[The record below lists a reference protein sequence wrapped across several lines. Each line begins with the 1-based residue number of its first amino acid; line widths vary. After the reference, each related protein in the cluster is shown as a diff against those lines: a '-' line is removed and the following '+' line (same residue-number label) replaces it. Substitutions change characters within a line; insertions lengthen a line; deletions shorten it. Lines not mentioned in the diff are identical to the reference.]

1 MMAGTTLASGFT
13 DPSLEAQAAF
23 RLVLDAMARPG
34 RIKTFGGDV
43 PVAPGPLDDA
53 AFALALMLLDFET
66 PAWLDQK
73 LVEPDVVESLR
84 FHCGSPIVEHQGDAA
99 FALIG
104 DALAM
109 PPFSAFDHGTSDYP
123 DRAATL
129 VVQVHGLIEGE
140 GWTLTGPG
148 IDKQARLRVLGPPGD
163 FIERWAANRGTFPNS
178 VDLIF
183 TSGRQLV
190 CLPRTVQLEG

>member
-1 MMAGTTLASGFT
+1 MTDGTALASGFN
-13 DPSLEAQAAF
+13 DPSLQAQAAF
-23 RLVLDAMARPG
+23 RLVLDAMAHPG
-34 RIKTFGGDV
+34 RIKTFGDNV
-43 PVAPGPLDDA
+43 PPAPGALDDA
-53 AFALALMLLDFET
+53 AFALALTLLDFET

-73 LVEPDVVESLR
+73 LAESGIVESLR
-84 FHCGSPIVEHQGDAA
+84 FHCGCPIVEHQRDAA

-104 DALAM
+104 DALVM

-129 VVQVHGLIEGE
+129 IVQVHGMVEGE

-148 IDKQARLRVLGPPGD
+148 IDEQAKLRVLGPPGD
-163 FIERWAANRGTFPNS
+163 FIERWEVNRGAFPNS
-178 VDLIF
+178 IDLIF

-190 CLPRTVQLEG
+190 GLPRTTRLEG